1 MGETQRVEFEKGPKG
16 ARKALYVYHPSPS
29 DLLRDCFTLFSKLNR
44 LGPNGQ
50 SEISDQQYWILSL
63 ASFSQIWSQIGSSQ
77 PLGHIGGKSSQTLIT
92 RTVIQI
98 DDSMR
103 S

>member
-1 MGETQRVEFEKGPKG
+1 MGETQRVKFEKGHKG
-16 ARKALYVYHPSPS
+16 AMKAIYHAPS
-29 DLLRDCFTLFSKLNR
+29 DLLRDCVALFSKLNR

-63 ASFSQIWSQIGSSQ
+63 ASFSRIWSQIGSSQ
-77 PLGHIGGKSSQTLIT
+77 PLGHIGGKSSQTLIMC
-92 RTVIQI
+92 TVIQI

-103 S
+103 N